1 MSVTA
6 AAPTF
11 FLALVAILLAVRL
24 VSWVGVKLGQPP
36 VVGEMVAGVLLGPSL
51 LGLLSPA
58 AENFIFPTAGRPML
72 YVAGQ
77 IGLVLFMFG
86 AGYEFSTARMRKSA
100 RTVGA
105 ISLAGNLLPVAL
117 GVAITFLGASW
128 AHIVV
133 PGVSL
138 TTSAA
143 FVGVALA
150 ITAFPMMARMI
161 SERGISDTRF
171 GSLALACG
179 AADDALAW
187 LLLAVVLSMAS
198 GSSGPA
204 LLAAGG
210 AIVFALILIFGG
222 RQLLGRTIRDS
233 GRSTD
238 DWRLLITIVVVFLAA
253 WFTDKIGLYAVFGG
267 FCVGVVFPRNKAA
280 DRVLATIGPLARIVF
295 LPLFFTYSGLNTHF
309 ALLANPGLLGFA
321 VLAIAVAII
330 GKFGACWAAA
340 RAVGESGPTATRVG
354 ILINARGLMQL
365 IAINVGLQAGIVTN
379 ELFSVLVLVALVT
392 TIMTAPWLTWY
403 ERRAQRKGTLPA
415 PDSSEIAVDA
425 VLG

>member
-11 FLALVAILLAVRL
+11 FLALVVILLACRL

-51 LGLLSPA
+51 VGLLSPA
-58 AENFIFPTAGRPML
+58 AESFIFPTAGRSML

-86 AGYEFSTARMRKSA
+86 AGYEFSTARMRKSVRA
-100 RTVGA
+100 VSA
-105 ISLAGNLLPVAL
+105 ISLSGNLLPIAL
-117 GVAITFLGASW
+117 GVVITFLGAGW

-161 SERGISDTRF
+161 TERGISNTRF

-179 AADDALAW
+179 AADDVLAW

-210 AIVFALILIFGG
+210 AIVFALVLIFGG
-222 RQLLGRTIRDS
+222 RQLLSRTIRES

-238 DWRLLITIVVVFLAA
+238 DWRLLITIVVVFAGA

-280 DRVLATIGPLARIVF
+280 DRVMTMISPLARVVF

-309 ALLANPGLLGFA
+309 ALLANPGLLAFA
-321 VLAIAVAII
+321 LLAIVVAIV

-340 RAVGESGPTATRVG
+340 RAVGEPGPIATRVG
-354 ILINARGLMQL
+354 ILMNARGLMQL

-403 ERRAQRKGTLPA
+403 ERRAQRKGLLSE
-415 PDSSEIAVDA
+415 PDSSEIPADA
-425 VLG
+425 VLS

>member
-6 AAPTF
+6 AAPAF
-11 FLALVAILLAVRL
+11 FLALVVILLACRL

-51 LGLLSPA
+51 VGLLSPA
-58 AENFIFPTAGRPML
+58 AENFIFPTAGRSML

-77 IGLVLFMFG
+77 LGLVLFMFG
-86 AGYEFSTARMRKSA
+86 AGYEFSTARMRKSV

-105 ISLAGNLLPVAL
+105 ISLGGNLLPLAL
-117 GVAITFLGASW
+117 GVVITLLGAHW

-133 PGVSL
+133 PGVSM

-161 SERGISDTRF
+161 TERGIADTRF

-179 AADDALAW
+179 ALDDVLAW
-187 LLLAVVLSMAS
+187 ILLAIVLSMAS

-204 LLAAGG
+204 LIAVIG
-210 AIVFALILIFGG
+210 AVVFGAILIFGG
-222 RQLLGRTIRDS
+222 RQLLARTIRDS
-233 GRSTD
+233 GKSND
-238 DWRLLITIVVVFLAA
+238 DWRLLITIIAVFAGA
-253 WFTDKIGLYAVFGG
+253 WFTDKIGLYAVFGA
-267 FCVGVVFPRNKAA
+267 FCIGVVFPRNAAA
-280 DRVLATIGPLARIVF
+280 DRVMATIGPLARIVF
-295 LPLFFTYSGLNTHF
+295 LPLFFTYSGLNTRF

-321 VLAIAVAII
+321 VLAIAVSIV
-330 GKFGACWAAA
+330 GKLGACWGAA
-340 RAVGESGPTATRVG
+340 RAVGEPGPIAVRVG
-354 ILINARGLMQL
+354 ILMNARGLMQL

-392 TIMTAPWLTWY
+392 TIMTAPLLTWY
-403 ERRAQRKGTLPA
+403 ERRAERKGLLEA
-415 PDSSEIAVDA
+415 PDSPEIVPNVAVS
-425 VLG
+425 

>member
-11 FLALVAILLAVRL
+11 FLALVVILLACRL

-51 LGLLSPA
+51 LGLLSPTV
-58 AENFIFPTAGRPML
+58 ENFVFPTAGRPLL

-86 AGYEFSTARMRKSA
+86 AGYEFSTDRMRKSM
-100 RTVGA
+100 RTVTA
-105 ISLAGNLLPVAL
+105 ISLSGNLLPLSL
-117 GVAITFLGASW
+117 GVAITYVAAGW

-138 TTSAA
+138 VTSAA

-161 SERGISDTRF
+161 TERGISDTRF
-171 GSLALACG
+171 GTLALACG
-179 AADDALAW
+179 AADDVLAW
-187 LLLAVVLSMAS
+187 ILLAIVLSMAS

-204 LLAAGG
+204 LLAVIG
-210 AIVFALILIFGG
+210 AVVFAAILIFGG
-222 RQLLGRTIRDS
+222 RQLLARVIRDS
-233 GRSTD
+233 GKSTD
-238 DWRLLITIVVVFLAA
+238 DWRVVITIIVVFAGA

-267 FCVGVVFPRNKAA
+267 FCVGAVFPRNAAA
-280 DRVLATIGPLARIVF
+280 DRVMNAIGPMARIVF
-295 LPLFFTYSGLNTHF
+295 LPLFFIYSGLNTRF
-309 ALLANPGLLGFA
+309 ALLANPGLLAFA
-321 VLAIAVAII
+321 LLSVVVAIV

-340 RAVGESGPTATRVG
+340 RAIGEPGPIATRVG
-354 ILINARGLMQL
+354 ILMNARGLMQL

-379 ELFSVLVLVALVT
+379 ELFTVLVLVALVT

-403 ERRAQRKGTLPA
+403 ERRAQRNGLLPT
-415 PDSSEIAVDA
+415 PDTPEIVGNV
-425 VLG
+425 VLS